1 MYNIFYTGNWVGT
14 SYGQKRKAI
23 QIFKVKSTVLLPTP
37 CAPPALGKYYPS
49 ETVYI
54 TAAAAAAW
62 AS

>member
-1 MYNIFYTGNWVGT
+1 MYNIFYTGKWVGT

-23 QIFKVKSTVLLPTP
+23 QFFKVKSTVLLPTP
-37 CAPPALGKYYPS
+37 CAPALGKYYPS